1 MKVTQA
7 RVKILE
13 LLEQQ
18 VENDVTRRHL
28 SAEDVYRLL
37 LKDNFDVGIATVY
50 RVLTQFANSGLIMRH
65 NFEGSFSVY
74 ELARETHH
82 DHMVCVES
90 GEVTEFYNEHIE
102 NLQSEIAR
110 EHGFDLVDHSLILY
124 VRPRKKDHKGGDKD

>member
-124 VRPRKKDHKGGDKD
+124 VRPRTKNHKGGDKD